1 MDSNLLGIDDINYF
15 VKTWRETELNNTMKD
30 TLDSLNGIERQ
41 NFIENYKFDDS
52 TIKKFLEELRDNI
65 KKWILIRLLKVGS
78 RFLIAELMMIY

>member
-78 RFLIAELMMIY
+78 RFLIAELIMIY